1 MNISFEISPLITASG
16 SYGDKSGVYRYM
28 YGFLSA
34 LIEKVKSSDND
45 DTITL
50 FTFSPDLFTSSLNP
64 DIAKLIDNKK
74 VLILGYTDEYSLPK
88 QNESSI
94 KDFFSIPLIKEPLR
108 LFNNIFKIRTIY
120 DKIRNKYKFL
130 KYIAELTR
138 EFKKLNI
145 TTVIHSE
152 TGFYHLQDFKN
163 IITIYD
169 MTTIIIPN
177 LHREATCDLQSRK
190 LDFAKQFCDGL
201 IVISKSTKK
210 DLKKYSE
217 KFEAKKMVVAYPGM
231 NKQLLSRS
239 KGINEINTLLKS
251 HHNKLEKNEYLLYY
265 GTFEPR
271 KNIMSIVR
279 AFSELYFANQ
289 IPKDMKLVLIG
300 GRGWGKVKE
309 EVLRFIHE
317 AAPSVDKS
325 PFIVLDFLSDEY
337 LASFIR
343 NAYALLYPS
352 LYEGFGLP
360 VLESMKLG
368 TPVISSDNSSIPE
381 VGGNTILYSKVGD
394 YSDLKDKIR
403 MLINDQGLAR
413 SLSQRGLEQSKK
425 FNFDKSVKRL
435 YKFMQTL

>member
-360 VLESMKLG
+360 VLEAMTLG
-368 TPVISSDNSSIPE
+368 TPVITSDSSSLPE
-381 VGGNTILYSKVGD
+381 VGGDAVLYVKPKNYINIKNKIEYLVHHPEVAKNLHLEG
-394 YSDLKDKIR
+394 LK
-403 MLINDQGLAR
+403 
-413 SLSQRGLEQSKK
+413 QSKK
-425 FNFDKSVKRL
+425 FSWKNSAKAVYNFIEEL
-435 YKFMQTL
+435 

>member
-1 MNISFEISPLITASG
+1 MNIAFEISPLITASG

-28 YGFLSA
+28 YGLLSA
-34 LIEKVKSSDND
+34 LIDKIKSSDND

-50 FTFSPDLFTSSLNP
+50 FTFSPDLFSPSLNA

-74 VLILGYTDEYSLPK
+74 VLILGYTDEYLLPK
-88 QNESSI
+88 QNENSI
-94 KDFFSIPLIKEPLR
+94 KDFFSIPLIKEPFR
-108 LFNNIFKIRTIY
+108 LINKIFKIRTIY

-138 EFKKLNI
+138 EFKKLDI

-152 TGFYHLQDFKN
+152 TGFYYLQDFKN

-169 MTTIIIPN
+169 MTTVIIPN

-190 LDFAKQFCDGL
+190 LNFAKQFCDGV

-231 NKQLLSRS
+231 NKQLLSKS
-239 KGINEINTLLKS
+239 KGINEINKLLET
-251 HHNKLEKNEYLLYY
+251 HHNKLEKNKYLLYY

-279 AFSELYFANQ
+279 AFSELYSDNK
-289 IPKDMKLVLIG
+289 IPREMKLVLVG
-300 GRGWGKVKE
+300 GKGWGNVKE
-309 EVLRFIHE
+309 DVVRFIE
-317 AAPSVDKS
+317 ESSPDINKS
-325 PFIVLDFLSDEY
+325 PYIVIDFLSDEY

-360 VLESMKLG
+360 VLEAMALG
-368 TPVISSDNSSIPE
+368 TPVITSNISSLPE
-381 VGGNTILYSKVGD
+381 VGGDAVLYVKPKNYVDIKNKMEYLVNHPEVAKNLHTLG
-394 YSDLKDKIR
+394 LK
-403 MLINDQGLAR
+403 
-413 SLSQRGLEQSKK
+413 QSKK
-425 FNFDKSVKRL
+425 FSWDFAATAVYNFIEEL
-435 YKFMQTL
+435 